1 MTKRKMTDGE
11 RISLWVLQY
20 ELDNHFSSVARPAGG
35 RKEISLAARIDRLLC
50 KRMAE
55 AWEEGWFDR
64 DCQEADW
71 NENPYRGRKGK

>member
-11 RISLWVLQY
+11 RI
-20 ELDNHFSSVARPAGG
+20 
-35 RKEISLAARIDRLLC
+35 AARLYGLEADDQEPKWLSAQIDRLLR
-50 KRMAE
+50 KRMSE

-71 NENPYRGRKGK
+71 NENPYRPYRKRKK

>member
-1 MTKRKMTDGE
+1 MTRRMTDGE
-11 RISLWVLQY
+11 RIAFKARVIDSAY
-20 ELDNHFSSVARPAGG
+20 EVELARD
-35 RKEISLAARIDRLLC
+35 IDRLLR

-71 NENPYRGRKGK
+71 NENPYRGTKK